1 MRLSEE
7 RIEFIARQIARALS
21 DKKYVSYYARS
32 RTLESLIAR
41 EVMKDL
47 AFEDKI
53 DAEVEKSIRSIKR
66 EIPEGSAEWMS
77 IFQQKKEELAKRHN
91 YIY

>member
-1 MRLSEE
+1 MRLSED
-7 RIEFIARQIARALS
+7 RIEFIGRQIAKALS

-32 RTLESLIAR
+32 RNLDSLIAR
-41 EVMKDL
+41 KMLKDL

-53 DAEVEKSIRSIKR
+53 DAEVEKIIKSIKR
-66 EIPEGSAEWMS
+66 DIPEGSAEWMS
-77 IFQQKKEELAKRHN
+77 IFHQKKEELAKRYN

>member
-7 RIEFIARQIARALS
+7 RIEFIARQIAKSLRE
-21 DKKYVSYYARS
+21 KKYVSYYSRS
-32 RTLESLIAR
+32 RSLDSVIAR
-41 EVMKDL
+41 QILKDL
-47 AFEDKI
+47 SFEDKI

-66 EIPEGSAEWMS
+66 NIPEGSAEWMS
-77 IFQQKKEELAKRHN
+77 IFQQKKEELAKRYH